1 MSKPVNKK
9 LIGLFVLGAIGLLV
23 AALVVF
29 GSGKIFKKTT
39 RVVFYFEGSVK
50 GLNIGSPLMIR
61 GVQVGS
67 VTDVE
72 LQINPEKV
80 ALRIPVYAE
89 YDPDKVSRFGGAGT
103 VRFAP
108 EKRAAELKKLI
119 DRGLR
124 AQLQTQS
131 ILTGLL
137 MINLDFLP
145 GTPLRL
151 VGTDP
156 NELEIPTIPTTL
168 EELSQKIEKL
178 PIEQIFNRLASTL
191 ERVEKVISSPEVKG
205 GIKDLVQGIKE
216 ARELV
221 KNISDEIKPLSAALQ
236 DTLKE
241 TRIFVK
247 DSEQLVQNV
256 DRRVEPL
263 ASSIEETLDATRRL
277 VGEVHGEVGPAAA
290 DLRKTLEAAR
300 GAIARAQRTLEAAES
315 NYAEGSAFYYELTET
330 LAGLNEASGSIQLLG
345 EYLKRHPDSVLW
357 GKGKSGGN

>member
-9 LIGLFVLGAIGLLV
+9 VIGLFVLGAIGLLV
-23 AALVVF
+23 VALVVF

-39 RVVFYFEGSVK
+39 RVVFYFQGSVK

-72 LQINPEKV
+72 LQVNPEDA

-103 VRFAP
+103 VRIAP
-108 EKRAAELKKLI
+108 EKRRAELKKLI
-119 DRGLR
+119 DLGLR

-145 GTPLRL
+145 DTPVRL
-151 VGTDP
+151 VGMNP

-205 GIKDLVQGIKE
+205 GVKDLAQGMKE
-216 ARELV
+216 A
-221 KNISDEIKPLSAALQ
+221 KNLIKSINNEIKPLSASIQ
-236 DTLKE
+236 ETMKE
-241 TRIFVK
+241 TRTFI
-247 DSEQLVQNV
+247 ENV

-263 ASSIEETLDATRRL
+263 ASRIEGTLDATRRL
-277 VGEVHGEVGPAAA
+277 VGEVHGEVGPMAA

-300 GAIARAQRTLEAAES
+300 GAIARAQKTLEAAEN

-357 GKGKSGGN
+357 GKGQSGGN